1 MMRRLLAA
9 CAAVALLTVGAS
21 GCTALLTGGKKKDP
35 ETAGLETRAHS
46 TQLYV

>member
-9 CAAVALLTVGAS
+9 GVVVALLAVGTS

-35 ETAGLETRAHS
+35 EKAGLETRAHS